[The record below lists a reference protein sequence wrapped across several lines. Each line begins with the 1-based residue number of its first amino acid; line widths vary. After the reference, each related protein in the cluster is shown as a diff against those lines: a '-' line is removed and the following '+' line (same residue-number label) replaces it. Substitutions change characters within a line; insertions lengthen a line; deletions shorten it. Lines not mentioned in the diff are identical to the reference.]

1 MTGFDPPPPLPL
13 LATSDKHEDK
23 PCGHGRKLHRR
34 AFIGICLLLSLSSV
48 FVTAGLYPW
57 PLRPFGMRNLGSEI
71 STKKLE
77 VVDSMGSV
85 ESAAT
90 SLTAGVSDQ
99 VRFDNYS
106 LILKGQRIFL

>member
-1 MTGFDPPPPLPL
+1 MTGFDPPPPFPL

-23 PCGHGRKLHRR
+23 PYGRKLHRR
-34 AFIGICLLLSLSSV
+34 AFMGICLLLSLSSV

-71 STKKLE
+71 STKQLE

-85 ESAAT
+85 ESAMT
-90 SLTAGVSDQ
+90 SLTASVSDQ